1 MLPSMSPR
9 RSRPSEIAII
19 GAGNLGSAIAVSL
32 KNAGYRVAEIA
43 TRARLSSRRRAQKLA
58 KRVGAKVVEIGP
70 PLRADM
76 IWLCVPD
83 RAIRRCA
90 ESLAARGEWI
100 GKTVFHSSGA
110 LGSRELRVLQKRG
123 AVVASVHPLMTFVAG
138 VVPDLAGVPFAVE
151 GDLPAVREARGIVHA
166 MGGDAFAI
174 QEKHKAVYHAW
185 GALASPLL
193 LSLWVTAERVAE
205 LAGVQRADARKRML
219 PIIRQTLA
227 NYAERGPDH
236 AFSGPIIRGDAATL
250 QKHLRALGR
259 LPDVRDVYLAL
270 ARSAVRRLPAKN
282 RGALRRNLNRGAR
295 IRER

>member
-1 MLPSMSPR
+1 
-9 RSRPSEIAII
+9 
-19 GAGNLGSAIAVSL
+19 
-32 KNAGYRVAEIA
+32 
-43 TRARLSSRRRAQKLA
+43 
-58 KRVGAKVVEIGP
+58 
-70 PLRADM
+70 
-76 IWLCVPD
+76 
-83 RAIRRCA
+83 
-90 ESLAARGEWI
+90 
-100 GKTVFHSSGA
+100 
-110 LGSRELRVLQKRG
+110 
-123 AVVASVHPLMTFVAG
+123 MTFVAG